1 MQKFKAGGGMWGWDD
16 LLVDAA
22 AASFSFVLVAVVIMS
37 QKAATT
43 LNKSITAE

>member
-1 MQKFKAGGGMWGWDD
+1 MTEKGGLDD
-16 LLVDAA
+16 LLVDA